1 VSISIRGTTQPLGLR
16 WVFETTSNH
25 FSDMEDSMEI
35 KTIAIENPDGLNMI
49 LGQSHFIKTVED
61 IYETMVTTVPMAK
74 FAIAFCEASDKCLVR
89 HAGTDDEL
97 LELAKKNALSLS
109 AGHSFIIFMQDMFP
123 INVLNAIKGVP
134 EVCRIFCAT
143 ANPVEVI
150 VAETDLGRGIL
161 GVIDGFKSK
170 EIENEEEIRIRKDFL
185 RKIGY
190 KQ

>member
-1 VSISIRGTTQPLGLR
+1 
-16 WVFETTSNH
+16 
-25 FSDMEDSMEI
+25 MEI
-35 KTIAIENPDGLNMI
+35 TTVSIENPDGLNMI

-74 FAIAFCEASDKCLVR
+74 FGLAFCEASDKCLVR

-97 LELAKKNALSLS
+97 LELAKKNAFTLS
-109 AGHSFIIFMQDMFP
+109 AGHCFIMFMKDLFP
-123 INVLNAIKGVP
+123 INVLNAIKNVP

-170 EIENEEEIRIRKDFL
+170 DIENEEEVRIRKDFL
-185 RKIGY
+185 RTIGY
-190 KQ
+190 KL